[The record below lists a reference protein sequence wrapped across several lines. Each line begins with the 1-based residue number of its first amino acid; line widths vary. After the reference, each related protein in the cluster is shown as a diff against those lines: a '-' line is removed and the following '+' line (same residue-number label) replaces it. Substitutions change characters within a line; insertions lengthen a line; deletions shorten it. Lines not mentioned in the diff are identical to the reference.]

1 METGV
6 IGNRLRAMG
15 RDLAAWRVSRRCNWR
30 RNQLEPLRNRC
41 QANGARLGE
50 YGTNSGAWEPA
61 VLKKS
66 DGPGGSGRN
75 AKPTIND
82 VARLAGVSKKTVSR
96 VINRSALLNGETRER
111 VEKVI
116 RELGYVPNPQA
127 RALALR
133 RNFLVG
139 LIHDNPNA
147 QMVLNMQQGI
157 LEALQGTEFEMVVRP
172 VDRNSSMMLDDV
184 RHFLERQRLFGV
196 VLLPPISEND
206 ALARLC
212 DEVGCRYVRLGSA
225 ELDDAAHMVAS
236 NDREAVREATDYLIR
251 EGHRLIGLIEGPDG
265 FRSARERRLGFE
277 DAIAAAGLKLPRSL
291 IAGGNYTFET
301 GVTAA
306 HRLFDLSPRPT
317 AIFASNDEMAA
328 GVVFAARE
336 RGVAVPQDL
345 SVIGFDDTPIAAHIW
360 PPLTTVRWPIVSMA
374 RSAARKLVGDIVDGT
389 GAESLPSMLPS
400 TLVKRASVAPPP

>member
-1 METGV
+1 MSKNDTQ
-6 IGNRLRAMG
+6 N
-15 RDLAAWRVSRRCNWR
+15 
-30 RNQLEPLRNRC
+30 
-41 QANGARLGE
+41 
-50 YGTNSGAWEPA
+50 
-61 VLKKS
+61 
-66 DGPGGSGRN
+66 GGSRTP
-75 AKPTIND
+75 KPTIND

-96 VINRSALLNGETRER
+96 VINRSPLLNEETREK

-116 RELGYVPNPQA
+116 REVGYVPNPQA
-127 RALALR
+127 RALALG
-133 RNFLVG
+133 RNFLIG

-172 VDRNSSMMLDDV
+172 VDRNSTMMLEDV

-212 DEVGCRYVRLGSA
+212 DEVGCRYVRMGSA
-225 ELDDAAHMVAS
+225 QLDDDDHMVAS
-236 NDREAVREATDYLIR
+236 NDREVVREATAHLIQQ
-251 EGHRLIGLIEGPDG
+251 GHRLIGLIEGPDG

-277 DAIAAAGLKLPRSL
+277 DALKAAGIKLPRSL

-306 HRLFDLSPRPT
+306 GRLLDLSPRPT

-328 GVVFAARE
+328 GVIFAARE
-336 RGVAVPQDL
+336 RGIAVPDEL

-360 PPLTTVRWPIVSMA
+360 PPLSTVRWPIVSMA
-374 RSAARKLVGDIVDGT
+374 RAAARKLVSDMVGGL
-389 GAESLPSMLPS
+389 GEQPAMLPS
-400 TLVKRASVAPPP
+400 RLIHRASVAPPPS